1 MSENEVNI
9 NDQFLKVIN
18 DFFKD
23 LKNSFP
29 EYSEYLDPILDDIK
43 NNKND
48 SNAIKQLYNYCKNI
62 YPERFFDFLYQN
74 EDIFND
80 DDNNTEFLPNIEF
93 KNIWKQELSDNTR
106 TVIWKYL
113 QLICFS
119 FINDD
124 TSSKTFKDTANLFE
138 AIDEKELKTKLTETM
153 QQMNNIFGNDVS
165 GINFFD
171 FNDASGNSDNSLNFP
186 DPEQLHEHLSGI
198 LDGKLG
204 RLASEITEETMKD
217 IGGDISGVNSI
228 GDVFQSLFKNPG
240 KLMNMIKKIG
250 GNLDSKIKSGEIKE
264 SELIQEAGE
273 LMKKLHKMPGMKD
286 MQKMMSQMG
295 LPGAGKNTKFNM
307 GALNQRMNNAK
318 TKERLRKKLE
328 KKETPNDKDDQIEIL
343 EKQLAEARAE
353 NARQELL
360 LKENN
365 IVSNKPNK
373 VKRKKKKKK

>member
-1 MSENEVNI
+1 MSEEEIKI
-9 NDQFLKVIN
+9 NKQFLKVIN
-18 DFFKD
+18 DLHKD

-29 EYSEYLDPILDDIK
+29 EYSEYLDPILNDIE
-43 NNKND
+43 NDNHD
-48 SNAIKQLYNYCKNI
+48 SNAIKELYNYCKNI

-74 EDIFND
+74 EDIFKD
-80 DDNNTEFLPNIEF
+80 EDCNTEFLPNIEF
-93 KNIWKQELSDNTR
+93 KNIWNQELSDNTR
-106 TVIWKYL
+106 TVLWKYL

-153 QQMNNIFGNDVS
+153 QQMNNIFGKDGS
-165 GINFFD
+165 GINLFD
-171 FNDASGNSDNSLNFP
+171 FNDSSGNLDNSLNFP
-186 DPEQLHEHLSGI
+186 DPEQLHEHLNGI

-204 RLASEITEETMKD
+204 RLASEITEETMND
-217 IGGDISGVNSI
+217 IGGDISGANSI

-264 SELIQEAGE
+264 SELIEEAGE

-286 MQKMMSQMG
+286 MQKMMAQMG
-295 LPGAGKNTKFNM
+295 LPGGGKNTKFNM
-307 GALNQRMNNAK
+307 GALNQRMSNAK

-328 KKETPNDKDDQIEIL
+328 KKSKTNDRDDQIEIL

-365 IVSNKPNK
+365 IVSSKPNK

>member
-1 MSENEVNI
+1 MSEENVVNEH
-9 NDQFLKVIN
+9 FTKVIK
-18 DFFKD
+18 DFFRD
-23 LKNSFP
+23 LKTTFP
-29 EYSEYLDPILDDIK
+29 EYSNNLDPILNDIET
-43 NNKND
+43 NKND
-48 SNAIKQLYNYCKNI
+48 SERLKELHEYCKDI

-74 EDIFND
+74 EDIFKEND
-80 DDNNTEFLPNIEF
+80 DINTFFLPDIDF
-93 KNIWKQELSDNTR
+93 KIIWKQELSENTR

-119 FINDD
+119 FINND
-124 TSSKTFKDTANLFE
+124 TSSQTFKDTANLFE

-153 QQMNNIFGNDVS
+153 EQMGNIFDSDSS
-165 GINFFD
+165 GTNFFN
-171 FNDASGNSDNSLNFP
+171 FNDTSDNSDNSFNFP
-186 DPEQLHEHLSGI
+186 DPEQLHEQLTGI

-217 IGGDISGVNSI
+217 IGGDISGANSI
-228 GDVFQSLFKNPG
+228 GDVFQLLFKNPG
-240 KLMNMIKKIG
+240 KLMNMVKKIG

-295 LPGAGKNTKFNM
+295 LPGSKNSKFNM
-307 GALNQRMNNAK
+307 GALNQRMNSAK

-328 KKETPNDKDDQIEIL
+328 KREKTSDKDNHIEIL

-365 IVSNKPNK
+365 IISKPSKN
-373 VKRKKKKKK
+373 KKKKKKKNK

>member
-1 MSENEVNI
+1 MSEENVINE
-9 NDQFLKVIN
+9 QFAKVIK
-18 DFFKD
+18 DFFRD
-23 LKNSFP
+23 LKTTFP
-29 EYSEYLDPILDDIK
+29 EYSNNLDPILNDIET
-43 NNKND
+43 NKND
-48 SNAIKQLYNYCKNI
+48 SERLKKLHEYCKDI

-74 EDIFND
+74 EDIFKEND
-80 DDNNTEFLPNIEF
+80 DVNTFFLPDIDF
-93 KNIWKQELSDNTR
+93 KIIWKQELSENTR

-119 FINDD
+119 FINND
-124 TSSKTFKDTANLFE
+124 TSSQTFKDTANLFE

-153 QQMNNIFGNDVS
+153 EQMGNIFDSDSS
-165 GINFFD
+165 GTNFFN
-171 FNDASGNSDNSLNFP
+171 FNDTSDNTDNSFNFP
-186 DPEQLHEHLSGI
+186 DPEQLHEQLTGI

-204 RLASEITEETMKD
+204 RLASEITEETMND
-217 IGGDISGVNSI
+217 IGGDISGANSI
-228 GDVFQSLFKNPG
+228 GDVFQLLFKNPG
-240 KLMNMIKKIG
+240 KLMNMVKKIG

-264 SELIQEAGE
+264 SELIEEAGE

-295 LPGAGKNTKFNM
+295 LPGSKNSKFNM
-307 GALNQRMNNAK
+307 GALNQRMNSAK

-328 KKETPNDKDDQIEIL
+328 KREKTSDKANHIEIL

-365 IVSNKPNK
+365 IISKPSKN
-373 VKRKKKKKK
+373 KKKKKKKNK

>member
-1 MSENEVNI
+1 MSEEEIKI
-9 NDQFLKVIN
+9 NKQFLKVIN
-18 DFFKD
+18 DLHKD

-29 EYSEYLDPILDDIK
+29 EYSEYLDPILNDIE
-43 NNKND
+43 NDNHD
-48 SNAIKQLYNYCKNI
+48 SNAIKELYNYCKNI

-74 EDIFND
+74 EDIFKD
-80 DDNNTEFLPNIEF
+80 EDCNTEFLPNIEF
-93 KNIWKQELSDNTR
+93 KNIWNQELSDNTR
-106 TVIWKYL
+106 TVLWKYL

-153 QQMNNIFGNDVS
+153 QQMNNIFGKDGS
-165 GINFFD
+165 GINLFD
-171 FNDASGNSDNSLNFP
+171 FNDSSGNLDNSLNFP
-186 DPEQLHEHLSGI
+186 DPEQLHEHLNGI

-204 RLASEITEETMKD
+204 RLASEITEETMND
-217 IGGDISGVNSI
+217 IGGDISGANSI

-264 SELIQEAGE
+264 SELIEEAGE

-286 MQKMMSQMG
+286 MQKMMAQMG
-295 LPGAGKNTKFNM
+295 LPGGGKNTKFNM
-307 GALNQRMNNAK
+307 GALNQRMSNAK

-328 KKETPNDKDDQIEIL
+328 KKSKTNDKDDQIEIL

-365 IVSNKPNK
+365 IVSSKPNK

>member
-1 MSENEVNI
+1 MDEEEIKI
-9 NDQFLKVIN
+9 NKQFLKVIN
-18 DFFKD
+18 DFHKD

-29 EYSEYLDPILDDIK
+29 EYSEYLDPILNDIE
-43 NNKND
+43 NDNHD
-48 SNAIKQLYNYCKNI
+48 SNAIKELYNYCKNI

-74 EDIFND
+74 EDIFKD
-80 DDNNTEFLPNIEF
+80 EDCNTEFLPNIEF

-106 TVIWKYL
+106 TVLWKYL

-153 QQMNNIFGNDVS
+153 QQMNNIFGNDGS
-165 GINFFD
+165 GINLFD
-171 FNDASGNSDNSLNFP
+171 FNDSSGNLDNSLNFP
-186 DPEQLHEHLSGI
+186 DPEQLHEHLNGI

-204 RLASEITEETMKD
+204 RLASEITEETMND
-217 IGGDISGVNSI
+217 IGGDISGANSI

-264 SELIQEAGE
+264 SELIEEAGE

-286 MQKMMSQMG
+286 MQKMMAQMG
-295 LPGAGKNTKFNM
+295 LPGGGKNTKFNM
-307 GALNQRMNNAK
+307 GALNQRMSNAK

-328 KKETPNDKDDQIEIL
+328 KKSKTNEKDHQIEIL

-365 IVSNKPNK
+365 IVSSKPTK